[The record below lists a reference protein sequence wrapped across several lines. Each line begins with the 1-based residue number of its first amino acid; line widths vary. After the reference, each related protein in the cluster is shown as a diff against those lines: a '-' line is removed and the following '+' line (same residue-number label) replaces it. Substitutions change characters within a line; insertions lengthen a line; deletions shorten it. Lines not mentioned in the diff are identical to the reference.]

1 MAKETTRV
9 RREQRLRMFNALP
22 KRHQEH
28 VYAEVRKMC
37 AAYLAAVG
45 GPAGHRDELVSEVFA
60 QQLLDVA
67 VLPSPDYGDQVKQK
81 VEIQEE
87 QLSQL
92 PSGLVVDE
100 HDPKRDGR
108 VAWLIAEIGGRRAL
122 SHRYEDMRR
131 RQFGGK
137 WRPSG
142 YYPMVQPSA
151 LSDVPKEPVDGEA
164 DQAASDLEQIW
175 KGLLILAQ
183 APKCFP
189 ANDDVLLLVKLLV
202 EDANVRASYGPSWP
216 ISMIVKIMNER
227 HPARPWNDD
236 RVDNAK
242 RRLVNWVER
251 LRRIQGLD
259 MVDLE
264 ALFVGVARERDVRI
278 RLAPNPSV
286 ARDRKR
292 R

>member
-9 RREQRLRMFNALP
+9 RREQRLRIFTALP

-28 VYAEVRKMC
+28 VYAEVRKLC

-45 GPAGHRDELVSEVFA
+45 GPAGDRDELVSQVFA
-60 QQLLDVA
+60 EQLLAVG
-67 VLPSPDYGDQVKQK
+67 VLPSPADGGQVKQK
-81 VEIQEE
+81 VRTQEE
-87 QLSQL
+87 QLPQL
-92 PSGLVVDE
+92 PTDFVVDE
-100 HDPKRDGR
+100 HDAKRDGR
-108 VAWLIAEIGGRRAL
+108 VAWLIEEIGGRRAL
-122 SHRYEDMRR
+122 SYRYEDMRR
-131 RQFGGK
+131 FRFGGK
-137 WRPSG
+137 WGPSG
-142 YYPMVQPSA
+142 YRFVQPPV
-151 LSDVPKEPVDGEA
+151 LPDVPVQPVDCEG
-164 DQAASDLEQIW
+164 DQASSDLERIW
-175 KGLLILAQ
+175 KGLVILTQ
-183 APKCFP
+183 KPDCFP
-189 ANDDVLLLVKLLV
+189 ANDDVLLLVQLLV
-202 EDANVRASYGPSWP
+202 EDSNVRESFGPSWP

-264 ALFVGVARERDVRI
+264 ALFVGVARKREVRMQAA
-278 RLAPNPSV
+278 RQQPA

>member
-45 GPAGHRDELVSEVFA
+45 GPAGDRDELVSQVFA
-60 QQLLDVA
+60 EQLVGVG
-67 VLPSPDYGDQVKQK
+67 VLPSPDDGGQVKQK
-81 VEIQEE
+81 VGIQEE

-122 SHRYEDMRR
+122 SYRYEDIRR
-131 RQFGGK
+131 FLFGGK
-137 WRPSG
+137 WGSSG
-142 YYPMVQPSA
+142 YIFVQPPV
-151 LSDVPKEPVDGEA
+151 LPDVPVQPVDGEG
-164 DQAASDLEQIW
+164 DQAASDLERIW
-175 KGLLILAQ
+175 KGLLILTQ
-183 APKCFP
+183 KPDCFP
-189 ANDDVLLLVKLLV
+189 ANDDVLLLVQLLA
-202 EDANVRASYGPSWP
+202 EDVNVRESFGPSWP

-264 ALFVGVARERDVRI
+264 ALFVGVARKREVRMQ
-278 RLAPNPSV
+278 V
-286 ARDRKR
+286 ARQQPAAHDRKR